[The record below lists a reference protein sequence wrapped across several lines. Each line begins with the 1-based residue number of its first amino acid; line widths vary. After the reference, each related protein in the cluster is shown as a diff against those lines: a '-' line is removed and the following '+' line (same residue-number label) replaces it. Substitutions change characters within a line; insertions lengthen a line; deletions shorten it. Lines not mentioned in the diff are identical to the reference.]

1 MSPIVW
7 ILLILVALG
16 AGGAAGFIYRR
27 NVAEQKI
34 GRTEAYAKL
43 LEDATRKADEY
54 KKEKVLEAKEEILKA
69 KAENDR
75 EMRERRNEVQRA
87 ERRVNQRE
95 ETLDKKADNMEA
107 REESLNKKQAEIQKI
122 QEEAEAFRAGAHR
135 RHDPG

>member
-34 GRTEAYAKL
+34 GRTEAYAKQL

-69 KAENDR
+69 KAR
-75 EMRERRNEVQRA
+75 TTGKCGSA
-87 ERRVNQRE
+87 A
-95 ETLDKKADNMEA
+95 TKCSAPSA
-107 REESLNKKQAEIQKI
+107 A
-122 QEEAEAFRAGAHR
+122 
-135 RHDPG
+135 

>member
-1 MSPIVW
+1 MPTIVW
-7 ILLILVALG
+7 ILLILVALAG
-16 AGGAAGFIYRR
+16 GGAAGFVYRR

-34 GRTEAYAKL
+34 GRTEAYANQL

-69 KAENDR
+69 KTENDR

-107 REESLNKKQAEIQKI
+107 REESKLFYHPLKV
-122 QEEAEAFRAGAHR
+122 
-135 RHDPG
+135 

>member
-34 GRTEAYAKL
+34 GRTEAYAKQL

-75 EMRERRNEVQRA
+75 EMAGAPQRSAARRAPREPAWRKPWTKRPIIWRPG
-87 ERRVNQRE
+87 
-95 ETLDKKADNMEA
+95 KKA
-107 REESLNKKQAEIQKI
+107 
-122 QEEAEAFRAGAHR
+122 
-135 RHDPG
+135 